1 MIRNLLATTAI
12 ATLLATGAYA
22 QTTPTSPAPSAA
34 PAESAAPMVKHAK
47 GHLASELIGKR
58 VYNSTGDDAQNI
70 GSVSDLVMDEQ
81 GAVQAIVVGVGGFL
95 GIGQKEV
102 ALQYDLVQW
111 AERDG
116 EEWLI
121 VETTAD
127 ALKAQQE
134 FDRAAYRP
142 MPADA
147 EVSETKPVTA
157 EDLANAPVVPE
168 EGEAA
173 DDSALAPADDQST
186 TGMAAAPTDDGAA
199 PADDTASAPADSGA
213 ATDDTASA
221 TDDAASDT
229 TAAAP
234 ADDGTAPAD
243 DTASADSASETD
255 DMAASDTATDDPAS
269 DTAAAPADDTETDTT
284 AAAPGD
290 DTQTSGESASSA
302 DTQTTDDSMA
312 AAPSDSGEGTDQTT
326 TGAVDRSSLQ
336 EMPVEEIRSEELV
349 GTAVYGANE
358 ESVGEIGDVLLS
370 EDGKVDAILVD
381 VGGFLGIG
389 EKEVAIGMDSLNFM
403 SDADG
408 NLYLYTGL
416 TKEQLEQQASYDEST
431 YAENRDEM
439 RMSAPEA
446 Q

>member
-12 ATLLATGAYA
+12 ATLVATGAYA
-22 QTTPTSPAPSAA
+22 QTTSPTTPAPSAA
-34 PAESAAPMVKHAK
+34 PAEQAAPMVKHAK

-58 VYNSTGDDAQNI
+58 VYNGTGDDAKNI
-70 GSVSDLVMDEQ
+70 GSVSDLVLDEQ

-102 ALQYDLVQW
+102 ALEYDLVKW
-111 AERDG
+111 GERDG

-134 FDRAAYRP
+134 FDRAAYEP

-147 EVSETKPVTA
+147 DVAETKPATA
-157 EDLANAPVVPE
+157 EDLAKAPKPE

-173 DDSALAPADDQST
+173 DDSASAPADDQSA
-186 TGMAAAPTDDGAA
+186 TGMAAAPTDDA
-199 PADDTASAPADSGA
+199 
-213 ATDDTASA
+213 
-221 TDDAASDT
+221 
-229 TAAAP
+229 
-234 ADDGTAPAD
+234 TAPAD
-243 DTASADSASETD
+243 
-255 DMAASDTATDDPAS
+255 

-302 DTQTTDDSMA
+302 DQQKTDDSMA
-312 AAPSDSGEGTDQTT
+312 AAPADDAAGTDQTQ
-326 TGAVDRSSLQ
+326 TGAIDRSSLK
-336 EMPVEEIRSEELV
+336 EMPADEIRSEDIV
-349 GTAVYGANE
+349 GTTVYGANDE
-358 ESVGEIGDVLLS
+358 NVGEIGDVILS

-381 VGGFLGIG
+381 VGGFLGMG
-389 EKEVAIGMDSLNFM
+389 EKEVAIGMDNLNFM

-408 NLYLYTGL
+408 NMYLYTGL
-416 TKEQLEQQASYDEST
+416 TKEQLEQQPAYDEST

-439 RMSAPEA
+439 RMTAPEA
-446 Q
+446 AQ